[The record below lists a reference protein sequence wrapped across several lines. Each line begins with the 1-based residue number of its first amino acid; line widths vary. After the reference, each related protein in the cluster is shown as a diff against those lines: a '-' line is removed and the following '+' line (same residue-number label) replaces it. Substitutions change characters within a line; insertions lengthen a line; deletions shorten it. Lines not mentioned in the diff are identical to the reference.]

1 MDHHLKQLGLF
12 NVLYGAIG
20 FLVSLIVLLQQGSFH
35 NLFEAFNDENVGLIA
50 CILVVFHLLIGIP
63 CIVFGWLVRHYNNV
77 GRVGL
82 TVVSALNCLV
92 PPVGTLL
99 GAYGLWVLMSQ
110 ESEPLFADAELRQR
124 RGAKIAGEKRALARE
139 EAEAAKK
146 AKRASTSIAPSEP

>member
-1 MDHHLKQLGLF
+1 MDHHIKRLGIF
-12 NVLYGAIG
+12 NLLYGGIG
-20 FLVSLIVLLQQGSFH
+20 FLVSLVVLVQQGSFH
-35 NLFEAFNDENVGLIA
+35 NLFEAFNDENVGLMA
-50 CILVVFHLLIGIP
+50 CILVIFHLLIGIP
-63 CIVFGWLVRHYNNV
+63 CAVFGWMVRQYNGV

-82 TVVSALNCLV
+82 IVVSALNCLV
-92 PPVGTLL
+92 LPIGTLL
-99 GAYGLWVLMSQ
+99 GAYGLWVLMSP